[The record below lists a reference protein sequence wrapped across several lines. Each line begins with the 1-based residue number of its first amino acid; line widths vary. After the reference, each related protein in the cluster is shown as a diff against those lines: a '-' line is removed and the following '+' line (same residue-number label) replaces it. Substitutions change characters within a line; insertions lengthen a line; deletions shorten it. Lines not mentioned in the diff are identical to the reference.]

1 MAPAWLD
8 SLSEDWVSQPGSK
21 ETSFT
26 GPSNPTTTTT
36 TRTPVRTPSRRPVK
50 DPKPA
55 KPLPTPP
62 AVQTPPSSR
71 IPRLCHSHKKSVD
84 SPKGSSSAALS
95 PRSVNKII
103 GTGSQPPPPSKL
115 SQEIKLRQS
124 QARARV
130 ASRSA
135 STGSVVHNTVNHK
148 SLTGSPSRRQE
159 TPEWKRRLVYGELD
173 YGEQQDLF
181 TSAATGLE
189 NIFKPPPAAPDPPA
203 KGHETSDQEPVSQYE
218 VTLPSSPPQYH
229 RDPSTVDIRADDSVQ
244 EFSEMPQK
252 RAPTSMRYRL
262 NDDSAQGD
270 QSLQEGDSY
279 SEWPSVNDTALS
291 VPQDEVSDPQLRK
304 VSGQSVVRNEDFSPI
319 LLERRQASNG
329 EVGFGPSD
337 LPPDELRKRLENLK
351 TNQMVLSADASLA
364 PQGDDLEANNSETT
378 ANNYG
383 GLGGFV
389 NLRRGG
395 RSEEG
400 SFRQHMLSSALN
412 DSSELNPE
420 ESLQASTPKQFPTV
434 KVEHW
439 GSAENIP
446 TESPEYPRPPD
457 PSPEK
462 KAAQL
467 QPASGSPLKLFQPYD
482 TFTNQTLL
490 RRLSQFEGQATEEA
504 PSPGHKLADPSEDFS
519 INADPSCM
527 MSPPRSPTR
536 RGHDK
541 GRRMSQFGAGELDGY
556 EFNDEFSFDA
566 NGDSMFDGDKEN
578 CGPDGESVRLPRAP
592 NFGVSLNSSVDES
605 DELVVRRSRQRPVMT
620 PHPAKFAG
628 RTEAAGA
635 RGETQLTVPI
645 ASDRLS
651 TPLRGDLSDI
661 KRPRTSPSKDPT
673 PKRRRTLHK
682 SDIGYEVFEQ
692 SQALDSV
699 HHSHLQMQSA
709 ITGQLEDSQD
719 DQQDDREALA
729 KHPMPRPR
737 TPTPMQRSS
746 VQRDRQPLAEI
757 EPSPP
762 RSRHGQ
768 GSAPL
773 PFRSLIDSESRK
785 PSIRTEDFINEA
797 NKIMAMIRN
806 KAGLASGLASLEESG
821 AEEPAQPS
829 PDLESSYESTQ
840 EPFSRPPSREGRA
853 PVTRMSA
860 RQEDPE
866 LVERLKKYEEAS
878 DMGDII
884 GSSMRSNG
892 ISAGTRTSSNDGENW
907 RRLGSNNSWP
917 SSLEDGVIS
926 DPPNIRLS
934 RNPDRVDG
942 AFDTLPTHS
951 SGHSTGRSYQT
962 GSSRTSENRRTI
974 APESVE
980 HLIPDKVGNMV
991 LDRQRNIWIKRKK
1004 SGSSSGSSKG
1014 RNFLPSETSEDDPFA
1029 DIPDLS
1035 VDMTMELKNL
1045 MATRAANAAKLAEQS
1060 AAAAAGN
1067 TQNSGSGSGRGP
1079 VLIPAPVSSPTRAQQ
1094 DETTTP
1100 QETPR
1105 KSDDDNT
1112 VDDEI
1117 GIHEDRVNGT
1127 RRRNMTISFS
1137 SPIASIIQDVL
1148 EERLDRSEEDQSI
1161 LDQTLD
1167 EISRESVKQG
1177 RRIISIQTKMK
1188 NGSSAARSRNDS
1200 QGPARH
1206 LSVRGQTLLA
1216 RPISRIDER
1225 EEESAFDRARNRQ
1238 QQQQASNMELSIIA
1252 DNESSMLSEA
1262 GGSGL
1267 RQASLSFVV
1276 ATPARPRDCP
1286 ADGTDGAPIIS
1297 QYVGTY
1303 SLSPLSEFTVHQG
1316 EESLPLEA
1324 SYVVGNH
1331 RLVTGDRS
1339 KRVMSMNTR
1348 DLVEKLA
1355 EVEPFEPYWED
1366 MRELKL
1372 ANKRLASLHG
1382 LHEFCGQLESL
1393 DVSNNEI
1400 RNLTGIP
1407 ESVRQLK
1414 ITNNQLSSLTAW
1426 NHLLNLQYLD
1436 ISNNGLTSLAPIK
1449 NLVHLRS
1456 LRADNN
1462 QLTSLDGIKFHD
1474 ALLSLRARGN
1484 PIKELDFVSN
1494 KLIRLTELDLKDNKI
1509 HRVTGL
1515 QHLPSLS
1522 SLNLEG
1528 NQLESFTI
1536 EASSPEDDTPLQPL
1550 ESLRYLHL
1558 DDNKISTLDIK
1569 MLPHLR
1575 LLHADRNRIVRIDG
1589 FSRAR
1594 KVDSLSLREQCGD
1607 APLHIKHLLSRA
1619 YEVRKL
1625 YLSGNYFGGSS
1636 SSSSS
1641 AEEERQEEEST
1652 FSPTVDLLNLQLL
1665 ELANCGLASLPE
1677 HLGMMLPNLRVLNLN
1692 LNALSDLGPLVGIPR
1707 LKRVLVSGNRLADC
1721 AKLVRVL
1728 ASFTCLS
1735 CVDVRDNP
1743 GTVGFYAPLATMG
1756 MLPSFREWAEDR
1768 VAQKHKRNPSVAG
1781 EKSENDGGD
1790 EEEEVT
1796 TMTIKMK
1803 GMSIGTAASEKKGK
1817 PGAEDPFTLPDQ
1829 DPERDRTYCKRL
1841 DMETRMRRR
1850 VYEQMFV
1857 GCCKKLKKLDGLAI
1871 DGRQVAQLR
1880 DGVWLALAER
1890 GLFVERRDGVV
1901 NDENKR
1907 IGEQDQEEGK
1917 KTEEKGNVSGRWGA
1931 EDSFGGW

>member
-1 MAPAWLD
+1 M
-8 SLSEDWVSQPGSK
+8 
-21 ETSFT
+21 TSS
-26 GPSNPTTTTT
+26 G
-36 TRTPVRTPSRRPVK
+36 
-50 DPKPA
+50 
-55 KPLPTPP
+55 
-62 AVQTPPSSR
+62 
-71 IPRLCHSHKKSVD
+71 
-84 SPKGSSSAALS
+84 ALS
-95 PRSVNKII
+95 SRSVNKII
-103 GTGSQPPPPSKL
+103 GPGSQPPPPSKL
-115 SQEIKLRQS
+115 SQEIKLRQA
-124 QARARV
+124 QAHARARV

-148 SLTGSPSRRQE
+148 SLSGSPSRRKE
-159 TPEWKRRLVYGELD
+159 TPEWKRRLVYGELS

-203 KGHETSDQEPVSQYE
+203 KGHETPDQEPESQYE
-218 VTLPSSPPQYH
+218 VTLPSSPPQYP
-229 RDPSTVDIRADDSVQ
+229 RDPSTVDIRVDDSVQ
-244 EFSEMPQK
+244 EISEMAQK
-252 RAPTSMRYRL
+252 RAPTSMRYRR
-262 NDDSAQGD
+262 NGDSAQGD

-279 SEWPSVNDTALS
+279 SEWPSVNETALS
-291 VPQDEVSDPQLRK
+291 VPQDEASDPQSRK

-337 LPPDELRKRLENLK
+337 LPPDELRKRLEKLK
-351 TNQMVLSADASLA
+351 TNQMVLSAGGSLA
-364 PQGDDLEANNSETT
+364 SRDGEREANNSETT
-378 ANNYG
+378 ANYG

-395 RSEEG
+395 QSEDG

-434 KVEHW
+434 KVQHW
-439 GSAENIP
+439 GSTENLP

-462 KAAQL
+462 KVAQL

-490 RRLSQFEGQATEEA
+490 RRLSQFEGQTEEA
-504 PSPGHKLADPSEDFS
+504 PSPDHKLADRSEDFS

-527 MSPPRSPTR
+527 VSPPRSPTR
-536 RGHDK
+536 RGNDEA
-541 GRRMSQFGAGELDGY
+541 RRMSQFGAGELDGY
-556 EFNDEFSFDA
+556 EFNDEFSFEP
-566 NGDSMFDGDKEN
+566 NGDSLFDGDKEN
-578 CGPDGESVRLPRAP
+578 CGPDGESVHLPRAP
-592 NFGVSLNSSVDES
+592 NFGLSLNSSPDES
-605 DELVVRRSRQRPVMT
+605 DDLIVRRSRQKPIMT
-620 PHPAKFAG
+620 PHPAKFSTRAEVAG
-628 RTEAAGA
+628 TRV
-635 RGETQLTVPI
+635 ETQLTVPI
-645 ASDRLS
+645 ISDILS
-651 TPLRGDLSDI
+651 TPLRGDVSDI

-682 SDIGYEVFEQ
+682 SDIGYELFEQ
-692 SQALDSV
+692 SHALDSV
-699 HHSHLQMQSA
+699 QHSHLQMQSA
-709 ITGQLEDSQD
+709 ITGQLEDGQD
-719 DQQDDREALA
+719 EEDGRDALA
-729 KHPMPRPR
+729 KQPIARPR
-737 TPTPMQRSS
+737 TPTPNQRSS

-768 GSAPL
+768 SSAPL

-821 AEEPAQPS
+821 AEEGAQPS

-853 PVTRMSA
+853 PVTRMST

-866 LVERLKKYEEAS
+866 LVERLKKYEEPS

-892 ISAGTRTSSNDGENW
+892 ISTRTRSSSNDGENW

-926 DPPNIRLS
+926 DPPNIRIS
-934 RNPDRVDG
+934 RNPDHGDG
-942 AFDTLPTHS
+942 GFDTMPTHS
-951 SGHSTGRSYQT
+951 SGQSTGRSYQT
-962 GSSRTSENRRTI
+962 TSSRTSENRRTI

-991 LDRQRNIWIKRKK
+991 LDRQRNIWIKRK
-1004 SGSSSGSSKG
+1004 SASSSVSSKG
-1014 RNFLPSETSEDDPFA
+1014 RNFLPSEASEDDPFA

-1045 MATRAANAAKLAEQS
+1045 MATRAENAAMLAEKS

-1067 TQNSGSGSGRGP
+1067 TQNSGEGSGRRP
-1079 VLIPAPVSSPTRAQQ
+1079 VLIPAPVTSPARER

-1100 QETPR
+1100 QGTPR

-1117 GIHEDRVNGT
+1117 GIHEDRVSAT

-1148 EERLDRSEEDQSI
+1148 DERLDRPEEDRSI
-1161 LDQTLD
+1161 LDQTFD
-1167 EISRESVKQG
+1167 EISRESIKQG
-1177 RRIISIQTKMK
+1177 RRMISIQTKIK
-1188 NGSSAARSRNDS
+1188 NGSSTARSRGDS

-1206 LSVRGQTLLA
+1206 LSVRGQTLMA

-1225 EEESAFDRARNRQ
+1225 DEESAFDRARNR
-1238 QQQQASNMELSIIA
+1238 QQQASNMELSIIA
-1252 DNESSMLSEA
+1252 DNNSSMLSEA

-1286 ADGTDGAPIIS
+1286 AEDADGAPIIS

-1339 KRVMSMNTR
+1339 KRVMSLNTR

-1366 MRELKL
+1366 MQELKL
-1372 ANKRLASLHG
+1372 ASKRLASLHG
-1382 LHEFCGQLESL
+1382 LHEFCGHLESL

-1484 PIKELDFVSN
+1484 PITELDFESN

-1528 NQLESFTI
+1528 NRLETFTI
-1536 EASSPEDDTPLQPL
+1536 EAPSPEDDTPVQPL

-1594 KVDSLSLREQCGD
+1594 KIDSLSLREQCGD
-1607 APLHIKHLLSRA
+1607 APLDIKHLLSRA

-1625 YLSGNYFGGSS
+1625 YLSGNYFGV
-1636 SSSSS
+1636 SSS
-1641 AEEERQEEEST
+1641 AEEEQEEEST
-1652 FSPTVDLLNLQLL
+1652 FSPTVDFLNLQLL

-1677 HLGMMLPNLRVLNLN
+1677 HLGMMFPNLRVLNLN

-1743 GTVGFYAPLATMG
+1743 GTVGFYAPLATTG
-1756 MLPSFREWAEDR
+1756 MLPSFREWEDGA
-1768 VAQKHKRNPSVAG
+1768 AQKHKRNPSVG
-1781 EKSENDGGD
+1781 EKSEKDDG
-1790 EEEEVT
+1790 EEEKVT
-1796 TMTIKMK
+1796 TVTIKMK
-1803 GMSIGTAASEKKGK
+1803 GAPVPPTTDKKGK
-1817 PGAEDPFTLPDQ
+1817 SVTDDPFTLPDQ
-1829 DPERDRTYCKRL
+1829 DPERDKTYCKRL

-1857 GCCKKLKKLDGLAI
+1857 GSCKRLKKLDGLAI

-1907 IGEQDQEEGK
+1907 IGEKDQDQMAEEGK
-1917 KTEEKGNVSGRWGA
+1917 KEEKGNVSGRWGA